1 MLRLRR
7 GGLKGRLLCAGEGEQ
22 VENGFHGLGLLE
34 KAVAG
39 GGKGA
44 GRQTGPLR
52 LLYGDEQLAGLDGAA
67 LFDQHLLHGA
77 CHAGRC
83 V

>member
-52 LLYGDEQLAGLDGAA
+52 LLYGDKQQLAGLDRAA
-67 LFDQHLLHGA
+67 RSHTSVAYVGDPL
-77 CHAGRC
+77 
-83 V
+83 

>member
-52 LLYGDEQLAGLDGAA
+52 LLYGDE
-67 LFDQHLLHGA
+67 
-77 CHAGRC
+77 
-83 V
+83 